1 MKNSMRNKIPYHIAD
16 KGKFMN
22 ILIVTQYYYPEQ
34 FQINEIAPELK
45 RRGHD
50 VTVLTG
56 LPNYP
61 QGEIYDGYQN
71 IREETIDGI
80 KIIRVPIH
88 PRKHGPVH
96 LVWNYLSYVMKGNR
110 AARKLP
116 AGFDII
122 LSYQL
127 SPVTSLYPALT
138 YKKKHGTPI
147 LNYCLDIWPESAQ
160 AHVKTDKGL
169 LYKYIHSVSKR
180 LYQQCDHIAVTSRPF
195 IDYLSAKNGI
205 ATEKMSY
212 IPQHADDSYL
222 SLDLHSRGNG
232 IADFMYAGN
241 LGQGQ
246 WVDVIIKAAREI
258 KSENFRIHIVGDGS
272 VRADLEKLAKDLL
285 VEDKVIFYGNQKR
298 TDMPEFY
305 RKADA
310 LLITLR
316 GNNFVGCTMPGKLQ
330 AYMACGKPIFGAING
345 AANETITHA
354 ECGKCVAAGD
364 YKGLAAIMKDYIDHP
379 EQYDRCGENARTYF
393 KEHFTLDI
401 FMERLEKQMR
411 DMVQ

>member
-1 MKNSMRNKIPYHIAD
+1 
-16 KGKFMN
+16 MN

-61 QGEIYDGYQN
+61 QGEIYSGYQN
-71 IREETIDGI
+71 VREETVEGVN
-80 KIIRVPIH
+80 IIRVPIH
-88 PRKHGPVH
+88 PRKSGALH
-96 LVWNYLSYVMKGNR
+96 LIWNYVSYVVLGNR
-110 AARKLP
+110 TAKKLP
-116 AGFDII
+116 EEYDII
-122 LSYQL
+122 LAYQL
-127 SPVTSLYPALT
+127 SPVTSLYPAVT
-138 YKKKHGTPI
+138 YKKKYGMPI
-147 LNYCLDIWPESAQ
+147 INYCLDIWPESAQ
-160 AHVKTDKGL
+160 AHVKSDKGMI
-169 LYKYIHSVSKR
+169 YRYISKLSKK

-195 IDYLSAKNGI
+195 IDYLASKNGI
-205 ATEKMSY
+205 ETEKMSY

-222 SLDLHSRGNG
+222 SLDLASEDNG

-258 KSENFRIHIVGDGS
+258 KNENFRIHIVGEGS
-272 VRADLEKLAKDLL
+272 VRADLEKLAKDLS

-298 TDMPEFY
+298 KDMPDFY

-330 AYMACGKPIFGAING
+330 AYMACGKPVFGAING
-345 AANETITHA
+345 AANETIA
-354 ECGKCVAAGD
+354 QAQCGRCAAAGD
-364 YKGLAAIMKDYIDHP
+364 YKGLAEIMRDYIHQP
-379 EQYDRCGENARTYF
+379 EKYSECGENARKYF
-393 KEHFTLDI
+393 KAHFTLDI
-401 FMERLEKQMR
+401 FMERLEEQMR
-411 DMVQ
+411 AMVK

>member
-1 MKNSMRNKIPYHIAD
+1 MK
-16 KGKFMN
+16 
-22 ILIVTQYYYPEQ
+22 ILIVTQLYYPEQ
-34 FQINEIAPELK
+34 FQINEIAPELV

-56 LPNYP
+56 RPNYP
-61 QGEIYDGYQN
+61 QGEIYEGYKN
-71 IREETIDGI
+71 IRYQKIDGV

-88 PRKHGPVH
+88 PRKHGPAH
-96 LVWNYLSYVMKGNR
+96 LAWNYLSYVVLGNR
-110 AARKLP
+110 AAKKLP
-116 AGFDII
+116 EGFDII

-127 SPVTSLYPALT
+127 SPVTSLYPAVT

-160 AHVKTDKGL
+160 AHVRSDKGL
-169 LYKYIHSVSKR
+169 LYKFICRISRK

-195 IDYLSAKNGI
+195 IDYLSEKNGVDI
-205 ATEKMSY
+205 HKMSY

-222 SLDLHSRGNG
+222 SLDLSATDNG

-246 WVDVIIKAAREI
+246 WVDVIIKAAKEI
-258 KSENFRIHIVGDGS
+258 KNDHFKVHIVGEGS
-272 VRADLEKLAKDLL
+272 VREKLERLVKDLQ
-285 VEDKVIFYGNQKR
+285 VDDKVVFYGNQKR
-298 TDMPEFY
+298 DDMPDFY

-330 AYMACGKPIFGAING
+330 AYMACGKPVFGAING
-345 AANETITHA
+345 AANETITQA
-354 ECGKCVAAGD
+354 KCGKCAQAGD
-364 YKGLAAIMKDYIDHP
+364 YKGLAEIMQDYIEHP
-379 EQYDRCGENARTYF
+379 EQYTQCGDNARAFF
-393 KEHFTLDI
+393 KAHFTLDI
-401 FMERLEKQMR
+401 FMESLEKQMKA
-411 DMVQ
+411 MTE

>member
-1 MKNSMRNKIPYHIAD
+1 
-16 KGKFMN
+16 MN

-34 FQINEIAPELK
+34 FQINEIAPELV

-61 QGEIYDGYQN
+61 QGEIYNGYRDIRQETVDGV
-71 IREETIDGI
+71 
-80 KIIRVPIH
+80 KVIRVPIH
-88 PRKHGPVH
+88 PRKHGPIH
-96 LVWNYLSYVMKGNR
+96 LIWNYISFIVLGNK

-116 AGFDII
+116 KGFDIV

-127 SPVTSLYPALT
+127 SPVTSLYPAIT
-138 YKKKHGTPI
+138 YKQRYGVPI

-169 LYKYIHSVSKR
+169 IYKYICKLSKR
-180 LYQQCDHIAVTSRPF
+180 MYQQCDHIAVTSRPF
-195 IDYLSAKNGI
+195 IDYLSSKN
-205 ATEKMSY
+205 AVSAEKMSY

-222 SLDLHSRGNG
+222 SLDLDSEENC

-258 KSENFRIHIVGDGS
+258 KSDNFKVHIVGDGS
-272 VRADLEKLAKDLL
+272 VKNDLEKLTKDLQL
-285 VEDKVIFYGNQKR
+285 EDRIIFYGNQKR
-298 TDMPEFY
+298 KDMPDFY

-345 AANETITHA
+345 AANETIIQA
-354 ECGKCVAAGD
+354 QCGKCVAAGD
-364 YKGLAAIMKDYIDHP
+364 YKGLAEIMQDYIDHP
-379 EQYDRCGENARTYF
+379 EQYSRCGKKAREYF
-393 KEHFTLDI
+393 QSHFTLNI

-411 DMVQ
+411 DMIQ

>member
-1 MKNSMRNKIPYHIAD
+1 MK
-16 KGKFMN
+16 
-22 ILIVTQYYYPEQ
+22 ILIVTQLYYPEQ
-34 FQINEIAPELK
+34 FQINEIAPELV

-56 LPNYP
+56 RPNYP
-61 QGEIYDGYQN
+61 QGEIYEGYRE
-71 IREETIDGI
+71 IRYQEIDGV

-88 PRKHGPVH
+88 PRKHGPAH
-96 LVWNYLSYVMKGNR
+96 LAWNYLSYVVLGNR
-110 AARKLP
+110 AAKKLP
-116 AGFDII
+116 EGFDII

-127 SPVTSLYPALT
+127 SPVTSLYPAVT

-160 AHVKTDKGL
+160 AHVRSDKGL
-169 LYKYIHSVSKR
+169 LYKFICRISRK

-195 IDYLSAKNGI
+195 IDYLSIKNGVDI
-205 ATEKMSY
+205 HKMSY

-222 SLDLHSRGNG
+222 SLDLSATDNG

-246 WVDVIIKAAREI
+246 WVDVIIKAAKEI
-258 KSENFRIHIVGDGS
+258 KNDHFKVHIVGEGS
-272 VRADLEKLAKDLL
+272 VREKLERLVKDLQ
-285 VEDKVIFYGNQKR
+285 VDDKVVFYGNQKR
-298 TDMPEFY
+298 DDMPDFY

-330 AYMACGKPIFGAING
+330 AYMACGKPVFGAING
-345 AANETITHA
+345 AANETITQA
-354 ECGKCVAAGD
+354 KCGKCAQAGD
-364 YKGLAAIMKDYIDHP
+364 YKGLAEIMQDYIEHP
-379 EQYDRCGENARTYF
+379 EQYTQCGDNARAFF
-393 KEHFTLDI
+393 KAHFTLDI
-401 FMERLEKQMR
+401 FMESLEKQMKA
-411 DMVQ
+411 MTE

>member
-1 MKNSMRNKIPYHIAD
+1 MK
-16 KGKFMN
+16 
-22 ILIVTQYYYPEQ
+22 ILIVTQLYYPEQ
-34 FQINEIAPELK
+34 FQINEIAPELV

-56 LPNYP
+56 RPNYP
-61 QGEIYDGYQN
+61 QGEIYEGYKN
-71 IREETIDGI
+71 IRYQKIDGV

-88 PRKHGPVH
+88 PRKHGPAH
-96 LVWNYLSYVMKGNR
+96 LAWNYLSYVVLGNR
-110 AARKLP
+110 AAKKLP
-116 AGFDII
+116 EGFDII

-127 SPVTSLYPALT
+127 SPVTSLYPAVT

-160 AHVKTDKGL
+160 AHVRSDKGL
-169 LYKYIHSVSKR
+169 LYKFICRISRK

-195 IDYLSAKNGI
+195 IDYLSEKNGVDI
-205 ATEKMSY
+205 HKMSY

-222 SLDLHSRGNG
+222 SLDLSATDNG

-246 WVDVIIKAAREI
+246 WVDVIIKAAKEI
-258 KSENFRIHIVGDGS
+258 KNDNFKVHIVGEGS
-272 VRADLEKLAKDLL
+272 VREKLEKLVKDLQ
-285 VEDKVIFYGNQKR
+285 VDDKVIFYGNQKR
-298 TDMPEFY
+298 DDMPDFY

-330 AYMACGKPIFGAING
+330 AYMACGKPVFGAING
-345 AANETITHA
+345 AANETITQA
-354 ECGKCVAAGD
+354 KCGKCAQAGD
-364 YKGLAAIMKDYIDHP
+364 YKGLAEIMQDYIEHP
-379 EQYDRCGENARTYF
+379 EQYTQCGDNARAFF
-393 KEHFTLDI
+393 KAHFTLDI
-401 FMERLEKQMR
+401 FMESLEKQMKA
-411 DMVQ
+411 MTE

>member
-1 MKNSMRNKIPYHIAD
+1 MK
-16 KGKFMN
+16 
-22 ILIVTQYYYPEQ
+22 ILIVTQLYYPEQ
-34 FQINEIAPELK
+34 FQINEIAPELV

-56 LPNYP
+56 RPNYP
-61 QGEIYDGYQN
+61 QGEIYEGYKDV
-71 IREETIDGI
+71 RYEEIEGV
-80 KIIRVPIH
+80 KVIRVPIH
-88 PRKHGPVH
+88 PRKHSPAH
-96 LVWNYLSYVMKGNR
+96 LAWNYLSYVVLGNR

-116 AGFDII
+116 KGFDII

-127 SPVTSLYPALT
+127 SPVTSLYPAVT

-160 AHVKTDKGL
+160 AHVRSDKGL
-169 LYKYIHSVSKR
+169 LYRFICRISRH

-195 IDYLSAKNGI
+195 IDYLSGKNGVDI
-205 ATEKMSY
+205 NKMSY

-222 SLDLHSRGNG
+222 TLDLSAKDNG
-232 IADFMYAGN
+232 TADFMYAGN

-246 WVDVIIKAAREI
+246 WVDVIIKAAKEI
-258 KSENFRIHIVGDGS
+258 ESDRFKVHIVGDGS
-272 VRADLEKLAKDLL
+272 VRADLEKLAKDLQ
-285 VEDKVIFYGNQKR
+285 VDDRVIFYGNQKR
-298 TDMPEFY
+298 IDMPDFY

-345 AANETITHA
+345 AANETITQA
-354 ECGKCVAAGD
+354 KCGRCAPAGD
-364 YKGLAAIMKDYIDHP
+364 YKGLAEIMQDYIEHP
-379 EQYDRCGENARTYF
+379 EQYTQCG
-393 KEHFTLDI
+393 I
-401 FMERLEKQMR
+401 MPERSLKHTSL
-411 DMVQ
+411 

>member
-1 MKNSMRNKIPYHIAD
+1 MK
-16 KGKFMN
+16 
-22 ILIVTQYYYPEQ
+22 ILIVTQLYYPEQ
-34 FQINEIAPELK
+34 FQINEIAPELV

-56 LPNYP
+56 RPNYP
-61 QGEIYDGYQN
+61 QGEIYEGYKN
-71 IREETIDGI
+71 IRYQEIDGV

-88 PRKHGPVH
+88 PRKHGPAH
-96 LVWNYLSYVMKGNR
+96 LAWNYLSYVVLGNR
-110 AARKLP
+110 AAKMLP
-116 AGFDII
+116 EGFDII

-127 SPVTSLYPALT
+127 SPVTSLYPAVT

-160 AHVKTDKGL
+160 AHVRSDKGL
-169 LYKYIHSVSKR
+169 LYKFICRISRK

-195 IDYLSAKNGI
+195 IDYLSKKNGVDI
-205 ATEKMSY
+205 HKMSY

-222 SLDLHSRGNG
+222 SLDLSATDNG

-246 WVDVIIKAAREI
+246 WVDVIIKAAKEI
-258 KSENFRIHIVGDGS
+258 KNDHFKVHIVGEGS
-272 VRADLEKLAKDLL
+272 VKEKLEKLAKDLQ
-285 VEDKVIFYGNQKR
+285 VDDKVVFYGNQKR
-298 TDMPEFY
+298 DDMPDFY

-330 AYMACGKPIFGAING
+330 AYMACGKPVFGAING
-345 AANETITHA
+345 AANETIIQA
-354 ECGKCVAAGD
+354 KCGKCAPAGD
-364 YKGLAAIMKDYIDHP
+364 YKGLAEIMQDYIDHP
-379 EQYDRCGENARTYF
+379 EQYTQCGDNARAFF
-393 KEHFTLDI
+393 KTHFTLDI
-401 FMERLEKQMR
+401 FMESLEKQMKA
-411 DMVQ
+411 MTE

>member
-1 MKNSMRNKIPYHIAD
+1 MK
-16 KGKFMN
+16 
-22 ILIVTQYYYPEQ
+22 ILIVTQLYYPEQ
-34 FQINEIAPELK
+34 FQINEIAPELV

-56 LPNYP
+56 RPNYP
-61 QGEIYDGYQN
+61 QGEIYEGYKN
-71 IREETIDGI
+71 VRYEEIEGV

-96 LVWNYLSYVMKGNR
+96 LAWNYLSYVVLGNR

-116 AGFDII
+116 KGFDII

-127 SPVTSLYPALT
+127 SPVTSLYPAVT
-138 YKKKHGTPI
+138 YKKKYGTPI

-160 AHVKTDKGL
+160 AHVRSDKGL
-169 LYKYIHSVSKR
+169 LYRFICRISRH
-180 LYQQCDHIAVTSRPF
+180 LYQQCDHIAVTSRTF
-195 IDYLSAKNGI
+195 IDYLSEKNGVDI
-205 ATEKMSY
+205 NKMSY

-222 SLDLHSRGNG
+222 TLDLSAKDNG
-232 IADFMYAGN
+232 TADFMYAGN

-246 WVDVIIKAAREI
+246 WVDVIIKAAKEI
-258 KSENFRIHIVGDGS
+258 KNDRFKVHIVGDGS
-272 VRADLEKLAKDLL
+272 VRADLEKLAKDLQ
-285 VEDKVIFYGNQKR
+285 VDDKVVFYGNQKR
-298 TDMPEFY
+298 IDMPDFY

-345 AANETITHA
+345 AANETISQA
-354 ECGKCVAAGD
+354 KCGRCAPAGD
-364 YKGLAAIMKDYIDHP
+364 YKGLAEIMRDYIEHP
-379 EQYDRCGENARTYF
+379 EQYIQCGDNARAFF
-393 KEHFTLDI
+393 KTHFTLDI
-401 FMERLEKQMR
+401 FMESLEKQMKA
-411 DMVQ
+411 MTE